1 MKRYIS
7 RLSTKQKKILKGTAT
22 IISIFFLVVFSN
34 LFLQWCQN
42 DLSVDLALK
51 FAFSWHTEKFFLAC
65 LVLLIILIFLIA
77 LAGSVPL
84 GSLTYVV
91 TIGVL
96 GFANY
101 MKMSYRQEPIYPDD
115 LKMITEIGLL
125 KDMTGTML
133 FTVILAAAG
142 TVLGLFCWY
151 MFRSLKKGR
160 RFQLIRLTTLLVAI
174 GLLGYISNFNNPD
187 NLLRKAYNKTALWI
201 PYSQK
206 MNYYNT
212 GFIGGFLYNLKVE
225 PMDEPEGYSKAK
237 IKEITEKYQKLA
249 DEKNKAVE
257 EESPNIVFV
266 MSESFSDPSR
276 LNGVEV
282 SGEPLA
288 DYYEVADQTYSGNM
302 LSQNYGGGTANIEFE
317 ALTGFSMAL
326 FNAQL
331 TTPYTMLVPKTDQ
344 LPSIVS
350 ALNAQSYQTTAIH
363 PYNTSMYKRE
373 DVYQTLGFDQF
384 ISERTMTYTD
394 TIENNPYIS
403 DESAYKEVMTLLK
416 EEKAPQFIHLV
427 TMQTHMPYNGKYDRL
442 GYSAEISDGSGTL
455 DLENYLQ
462 DISYSSAAL
471 KQFTEELKN
480 LSRRTLVVF
489 WGDHLPGIY
498 SDTIQA
504 KNDKQTLHET
514 QFLMFD
520 SKGKLE
526 KQTTQDAITSPFYFA
541 ANLMEQTNQTTN
553 GFYQLLLS
561 LEQELPAFERELYYQ
576 NGQWYKEAQFNR
588 SQQEIYD
595 EYQLI
600 QYDIVAGKQ
609 YSLADGFF
617 EHE

>member
-331 TTPYTMLVPKTDQ
+331 TTPYTMLVPKMDQ

-416 EEKAPQFIHLV
+416 EEKTPQFIHLV

-462 DISYSSAAL
+462 DISYSSTAL

-526 KQTTQDAITSPFYFA
+526 KKTTQDAITSPFYFA

>member
-331 TTPYTMLVPKTDQ
+331 TTPYTMLVPKMDQ

-489 WGDHLPGIY
+489 WGDHLSGIY

>member
-331 TTPYTMLVPKTDQ
+331 TTPYTMLVPKMDQ

-416 EEKAPQFIHLV
+416 EEKAPQFIHLI

>member
-84 GSLTYVV
+84 GSLTYVL

-331 TTPYTMLVPKTDQ
+331 TTPYTMLVPKMDQ

>member
-7 RLSTKQKKILKGTAT
+7 RLSTKQKKILKGTVA

-65 LVLLIILIFLIA
+65 FVLLIILIFLIA

-91 TIGVL
+91 AIGVL

-160 RFQLIRLTTLLVAI
+160 RFQLIRLTTLLVTI

-237 IKEITEKYQKLA
+237 IKEITEKYQKIA

-331 TTPYTMLVPKTDQ
+331 TTPYTMLVPKMDQ

-416 EEKAPQFIHLV
+416 EEKTPQFIHLV

-462 DISYSSAAL
+462 DISYSSTAL

-526 KQTTQDAITSPFYFA
+526 KKTTQDAITSPFYFA

-588 SQQEIYD
+588 LQQEIYD

>member
-249 DEKNKAVE
+249 DEKNKTVE

-331 TTPYTMLVPKTDQ
+331 TTPYTMLVPKMDQ

-595 EYQLI
+595 EYKLI

>member
-331 TTPYTMLVPKTDQ
+331 TTPYTMLVPKMDQ

-595 EYQLI
+595 EYKLI

>member
-7 RLSTKQKKILKGTAT
+7 RLSTKQKKILKGTAA

-91 TIGVL
+91 AIGVL

-115 LKMITEIGLL
+115 LKMIIEIGLL

-142 TVLGLFCWY
+142 TVIGLFCWY

-225 PMDEPEGYSKAK
+225 PMDEPEGYSKEK

-249 DEKNKAVE
+249 DEKNKTVE

-331 TTPYTMLVPKTDQ
+331 TTPYTMLVPKMDQ

-416 EEKAPQFIHLV
+416 EEKTPQFIHLV
-427 TMQTHMPYNGKYDRL
+427 TMQTHMPYDGKYDNL
-442 GYSAEISDGSGTL
+442 DYPAKTSDGSGTL

-462 DISYSSAAL
+462 DISYSSTAL

-520 SKGKLE
+520 SKGELE
-526 KQTTQDAITSPFYFA
+526 KQTTHDAITSPFYFA

>member
-237 IKEITEKYQKLA
+237 IKEITEKYQKIA

-331 TTPYTMLVPKTDQ
+331 TTPYTMLVPKMDQ

-526 KQTTQDAITSPFYFA
+526 KKTTQDAITSPFYFA

>member
-331 TTPYTMLVPKTDQ
+331 TTPYTMLVPKMDQ

-427 TMQTHMPYNGKYDRL
+427 TMQTHMPYNGKYNRL